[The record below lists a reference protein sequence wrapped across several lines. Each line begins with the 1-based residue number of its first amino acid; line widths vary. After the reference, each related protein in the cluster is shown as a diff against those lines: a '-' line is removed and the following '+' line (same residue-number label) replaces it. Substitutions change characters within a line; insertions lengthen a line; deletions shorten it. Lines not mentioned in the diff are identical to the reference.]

1 MTVAVYAGSFDP
13 ITLGHASVVR
23 RAARLFSHVRVL
35 VAVNPDKRALF
46 SESERVALAR
56 ELLGAMPNVSV
67 DATTGLVV
75 EYARAIGASY
85 LVRGLRGAADAE
97 PETELARVNL
107 ALAPELQTLLIPAE
121 PGLSEVSSSGLK
133 ELARRGEDLSRLS
146 SASVVAELE
155 RRLGGSLG

>member
-146 SASVVAELE
+146 SASVVAELR